1 MKFHIIGNN
10 ESLSEILNS
19 YDITLDEL
27 KKENKHIRM
36 WNYLIPGTKLK
47 IPVITETM
55 NEDINEIEPFIED
68 YYPKIKLEEQYYE
81 INEEKKEE
89 ENIVEEIEDENDT
102 KNLYNEQN
110 INNNEIE
117 EDNKKIE
124 NIKNDNKERILYRYV
139 YPNPMYYY
147 RPIVYVI
154 PRKKQKH

>member
-55 NEDINEIEPFIED
+55 NEDIN
-68 YYPKIKLEEQYYE
+68 
-81 INEEKKEE
+81 
-89 ENIVEEIEDENDT
+89 
-102 KNLYNEQN
+102 
-110 INNNEIE
+110 
-117 EDNKKIE
+117 
-124 NIKNDNKERILYRYV
+124 
-139 YPNPMYYY
+139 
-147 RPIVYVI
+147 
-154 PRKKQKH
+154 

>member
-117 EDNKKIE
+117 EENKKIE
-124 NIKNDNKERILYRYV
+124 NIKNDNKERILHRYV
-139 YPNPMYYY
+139 YPYPMYYY